1 MHHIIV
7 AVETKDTDIEADSEI
22 SIISLPLSFFLSN
35 VVPSLTLLR
44 SRLLK
49 YQLPSHWVIAND
61 AEPLTSSC
69 SNYISI
75 AKLKCHESMGP
86 VLAKFTVCIDEVF
99 AWNVHYLHHD
109 ISTTVK
115 RVFTDIPKAVLSLLC
130 NLDLTKI
137 CIGNP
142 EERYFEV
149 TILQPIE
156 GLLKIFI
163 LCVYYDHNHP
173 IGIQC
178 DIQYDQSFVSLT
190 EHCCLSIKD
199 DKQIRII

>member
-1 MHHIIV
+1 M
-7 AVETKDTDIEADSEI
+7 
-22 SIISLPLSFFLSN
+22 
-35 VVPSLTLLR
+35 PSLALLR

-115 RVFTDIPKAVLSLLC
+115 RVFIDIPKALQCINAVLSLLC

-137 CIGNP
+137 CIGNL
-142 EERYFEV
+142 RKG
-149 TILQPIE
+149 ILRSLFCSQ
-156 GLLKIFI
+156 LKV
-163 LCVYYDHNHP
+163 C
-173 IGIQC
+173 
-178 DIQYDQSFVSLT
+178 
-190 EHCCLSIKD
+190 
-199 DKQIRII
+199 

>member
-1 MHHIIV
+1 M
-7 AVETKDTDIEADSEI
+7 
-22 SIISLPLSFFLSN
+22 
-35 VVPSLTLLR
+35 PSLTLLR

-49 YQLPSHWVIAND
+49 YQLPSHWVIEYD
-61 AEPLTSSC
+61 AEPLTSSS

-75 AKLKCHESMGP
+75 AKLECHESMGP

-115 RVFTDIPKAVLSLLC
+115 RVFTDISKALQCINAALSLLC

-149 TILQPIE
+149 TMLQPIE

-178 DIQYDQSFVSLT
+178 DIYDKTVQSELCDFILFQSSKSRC
-190 EHCCLSIKD
+190 EKCIHIRANLSR
-199 DKQIRII
+199 RIARHKGTSSDI